1 MTEYAVLNFDFNS
14 KLQTEPQ
21 DDLPSNLNNLTS
33 PSFQPQTYQHVDK
46 TLDSVSALTA
56 PDVRMAGVFSM

>member
-33 PSFQPQTYQHVDK
+33 PSFQPRT
-46 TLDSVSALTA
+46 S
-56 PDVRMAGVFSM
+56 SMLFAYAHIYTG